1 MKGAASGG
9 NGAAMTNTAAGR
21 GTGVN
26 SFGPL
31 TAEDY
36 EQSMGR
42 WSRRLAPL
50 LLDFAGVAPDGGRV
64 LDVGCGT
71 GSLTFAASERWPN
84 AEIVGCDIA
93 EPLLAHART
102 VTPQPGRARFEPG
115 DACALPYPDGGFDL
129 VLSSLVLMFVPDGAL
144 AAREM
149 ARVARPGATVAAT
162 AWDFRGGAVYHR
174 LVADTAA
181 ALDPAAAAW
190 RERVQRAP
198 GVRPGDLVALWR
210 GAGLSGVRE
219 GSLTIRMDYVSFADF
234 WHPLTRSGQFGAF
247 FRTLPPERQQV
258 IAEAV
263 QAAYL
268 SGDPDGP
275 RSFAATAW
283 AVLGTR

>member
-1 MKGAASGG
+1 
-9 NGAAMTNTAAGR
+9 
-21 GTGVN
+21 
-26 SFGPL
+26 
-31 TAEDY
+31 
-36 EQSMGR
+36 MGR
-42 WSRRLAPL
+42 WSRLLAPL
-50 LLDFAGVAPDGGRV
+50 LLDFAGGAPENGGRV

-71 GSLTFAASERWPN
+71 GSLTFAAAGRYPR
-84 AEIVGCDIA
+84 AEVVGCDIA
-93 EPLLAHART
+93 EPLLAHARA
-102 VTPQPGRARFEPG
+102 VNPEPGRVRFEHG
-115 DACALPYPDGGFDL
+115 DACALPYPDGAFDL

-181 ALDPAAAAW
+181 ALDPVAAAW

-198 GVRPGDLVALWR
+198 GVRLGDLAALWR
-210 GAGLSGVRE
+210 GAGLSGVRD
-219 GSLTIRMDYVSFADF
+219 GSLTIRMDYAGIDDF
-234 WHPLTRSGQFGAF
+234 WGALTRSGQFGSF
-247 FRTLPPERQQV
+247 FRTLSPERQRV
-258 IAEAV
+258 IADAV
-263 QAAYL
+263 RAAYL

>member
-1 MKGAASGG
+1 
-9 NGAAMTNTAAGR
+9 
-21 GTGVN
+21 
-26 SFGPL
+26 
-31 TAEDY
+31 
-36 EQSMGR
+36 MGR

-50 LLDFAGVAPDGGRV
+50 LLDFAGGVPNSGRV

-71 GSLTFAASERWPN
+71 GSLTFAAAERWPG
-84 AEIVGCDIA
+84 AEVIGCDIA
-93 EPLLAHART
+93 EPLLAHARSAD
-102 VTPQPGRARFEPG
+102 PAPGRVRFEAG
-115 DACALPYPDGGFDL
+115 DACALPYPNGGFDL

-149 ARVARPGATVAAT
+149 ARVARPGGTVAAT

-181 ALDPAAAAW
+181 ALDGAAAAW
-190 RERVQRAP
+190 RDRVQCAP
-198 GVRPGDLVALWR
+198 GVRPGDLAALWR

-219 GSLTIRMDYVSFADF
+219 ASLTIRMEFAGLADF
-234 WHPLTRSGQFGAF
+234 WDPMTRSGQFGAF
-247 FRTLPPERQQV
+247 FRTLPPERQEP

-263 QAAYL
+263 RVAYL

-283 AVLGTR
+283 AVAGTR